1 MFKYISYV
9 SGVKRS
15 LSSFTSSLLVTLLN
29 SSWKYRS
36 SSKGCVDQSNGS
48 TFPFSSRISAWSHSL
63 NLTDLSNAAVVFCV
77 ASLSI
82 SSRVTR
88 WTKVLDTTLQLG
100 VRIQKDINEP
110 VQWDTPNHL
119 PSFVSPMLAFSL
131 YQHQS

>member
-1 MFKYISYV
+1 MFKYMSYV

-15 LSSFTSSLLVTLLN
+15 SSSLTSSLLVTLLN
-29 SSWKYRS
+29 SSWKSRS

-48 TFPFSSRISAWSHSL
+48 TFPFSSRICTWSCSLSLTHS
-63 NLTDLSNAAVVFCV
+63 SNAAVLFCV
-77 ASLSI
+77 ASSSI

-100 VRIQKDINEP
+100 VRIRKDISEP
-110 VQWDTPNHL
+110 VQCDTPNHL
-119 PSFVSPMLAFSL
+119 PSFVSPMPAFSL